1 MIRELV
7 VGLLM
12 TEGIIRGEWCADRM
26 SIEYGEDVVVNIQ
39 AADAVISKEGG
50 LHQAVWGHNICQKA

>member
-39 AADAVISKEGG
+39 AADAVISKEGRVVTSG
-50 LHQAVWGHNICQKA
+50 CVGA